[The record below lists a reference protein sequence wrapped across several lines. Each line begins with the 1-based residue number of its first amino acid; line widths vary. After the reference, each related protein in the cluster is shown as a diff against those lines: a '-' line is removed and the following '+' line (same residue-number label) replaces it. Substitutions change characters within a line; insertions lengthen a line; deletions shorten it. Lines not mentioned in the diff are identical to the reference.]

1 MHPALARKNR
11 SGINSYLVNDI
22 MSSTQ
27 EKLLLK
33 VYDFAITNCRLHNLE
48 KTNKAIGQLISA
60 LKFNDEDPEV
70 NNFSMGIYRLYR
82 YCQDQMRKK
91 NYEAVE
97 KILTELRESWTQTFK
112 KLNKI

>member
-1 MHPALARKNR
+1 
-11 SGINSYLVNDI
+11 

-33 VYDFAITNCRLHNLE
+33 VYDYAITNCRLHNLE
-48 KTNKAIGQLISA
+48 KTNKAIRQLISG
-60 LKFNDEDPEV
+60 LKFDDENSEV
-70 NNFSMGIYRLYR
+70 NNFSIGIYRLYM

-91 NYEAVE
+91 NYEVVE
-97 KILTELRESWTQTFK
+97 RILTELRESWTQTFK

>member
-1 MHPALARKNR
+1 MHPALARKQN
-11 SGINSYLVNDI
+11 SGVNQYLVNDI

-33 VYDFAITNCRLHNLE
+33 VYDYAITNCRLHNLE
-48 KTNKAIGQLISA
+48 KTNKAIRQLISG
-60 LKFNDEDPEV
+60 LKFDDENSDV
-70 NNFSMGIYRLYR
+70 NNFSIGIYRLYM

-91 NYEAVE
+91 NYEVVE
-97 KILTELRESWTQTFK
+97 RILTELRESWTQTFK